1 MALVVKNLPANAGD
15 IRDMGLIPGSGRSP
29 RGRRGNRVFLPRESY
44 GQRSMVGYR
53 VVQSWTW
60 LKRLSTHSINE
71 SRSHHDRVSLFPLG
85 RKTKSIKSCW
95 RASSSHRVFFCFLF
109 FFFSSTVVVF
119 PFVTKT
125 AISRFLN
132 GAKVG
137 DKYNRLL
144 GRWLLSGLKAE

>member
-1 MALVVKNLPANAGD
+1 MRADLTMMVYL
-15 IRDMGLIPGSGRSP
+15 S
-29 RGRRGNRVFLPRESY
+29 FLLEERQSQLNSVG
-44 GQRSMVGYR
+44 GQAVHTG
-53 VVQSWTW
+53 
-60 LKRLSTHSINE
+60 
-71 SRSHHDRVSLFPLG
+71 
-85 RKTKSIKSCW
+85 
-95 RASSSHRVFFCFLF
+95 FFF

>member
-1 MALVVKNLPANAGD
+1 MVYLSFLLEE
-15 IRDMGLIPGSGRSP
+15 RQSQL
-29 RGRRGNRVFLPRESY
+29 NRVG
-44 GQRSMVGYR
+44 GQ
-53 VVQSWTW
+53 VVHTG
-60 LKRLSTHSINE
+60 
-71 SRSHHDRVSLFPLG
+71 FFF
-85 RKTKSIKSCW
+85 
-95 RASSSHRVFFCFLF
+95 VFCF